1 MASSLVLTALDN
13 IPTIGRGDDLA
24 AIILNAASQQG
35 LMLQQGDIIVLAQ
48 KIVSKAE
55 GRFVRLSDVTPSDK
69 ARDIAI
75 QTHKDPRIV
84 ELVLRES
91 VRVVRAT
98 PKALIVENQHGLI
111 LANAGIDASNVETD
125 KSGEETVLLLPK
137 NPDAS
142 ASALRASLLSQTG
155 LELGILVNDSLGR
168 PWRLGTVGTAIGVA
182 GMPGMIDMRGRK
194 DRNGRKLM
202 ATELGVADELAA
214 AASLLMGQA
223 GEGRPVIHIRGFP
236 HALRAGTSRELLR
249 ARDMDL
255 FQ

>member
-1 MASSLVLTALDN
+1 MASSLVLTALDG
-13 IPTIGRGDDLA
+13 IPTIGPGDDLA
-24 AIILNAASQQG
+24 SIILSAVSAQSIK
-35 LMLQQGDIIVLAQ
+35 LKADDIFVLAQ

-69 ARDIAI
+69 ANDLAS

-84 ELVLRES
+84 ELVLREA

-98 PKALIVENQHGLI
+98 PNALIVENRHGLI
-111 LANAGIDASNVETD
+111 LANAGIDASNVEAD
-125 KSGEETVLLLPK
+125 GSGEENVLLLPE

-142 ASALRASLLSQTG
+142 ASALRASLLSYTG
-155 LELGILVNDSLGR
+155 LELGVLINDSLGR
-168 PWRLGTVGTAIGVA
+168 PWRLGTVGAAIGLA
-182 GMPGMIDMRGRK
+182 GLPGLIDMRGQK

-202 ATELGVADELAA
+202 VTELGVADELAA

-223 GEGRPVIHIRGFP
+223 GEGRPVIHVRGFP
-236 HALRAGTSRELLR
+236 HPLREGHARELLR